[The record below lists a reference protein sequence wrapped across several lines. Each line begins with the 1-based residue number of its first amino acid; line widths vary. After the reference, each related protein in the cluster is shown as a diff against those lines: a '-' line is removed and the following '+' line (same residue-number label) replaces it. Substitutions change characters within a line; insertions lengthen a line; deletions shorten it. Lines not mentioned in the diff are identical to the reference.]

1 MKIIH
6 HLFMFV
12 LCAFICLATCSCKTS
27 KVTEQRTSSSS
38 ASVACNHSETQSA
51 SEWASFLR
59 LLTLDSL
66 EVVYT
71 PYVVDSSGFAPLSGT
86 ESLALPKSTQGGD
99 FGSPSLSTA
108 ATTFRTPSLRD
119 GFSTSTAVAPP
130 YHPPAKAHI
139 KAYGLHLSAGY
150 KEQSAAT
157 LAAVDS
163 VSKHTQSAD
172 KSKEVV
178 KRTSP
183 YIIYTAVAVIILIM
197 ALLAIIYFSRKRL

>member
-1 MKIIH
+1 
-6 HLFMFV
+6 MFV
-12 LCAFICLATCSCKTS
+12 ILAFVCSATCSCRTS
-27 KVTEQRTSSSS
+27 KATEQRTSSSS

-51 SEWASFLR
+51 SEWASFIR

-86 ESLALPKSTQGGD
+86 GSLALPKSTQDVD
-99 FGSPSLSTA
+99 FGSPRLSLTNRFA
-108 ATTFRTPSLRD
+108 AS
-119 GFSTSTAVAPP
+119 AVAPP

-139 KAYGLHLSAGY
+139 KVYGLHLSAGY
-150 KEQSAAT
+150 KEQSVAT

>member
-86 ESLALPKSTQGGD
+86 ESLALPKSTQDVD
-99 FGSPSLSTA
+99 FGSPRLSLTNRFA
-108 ATTFRTPSLRD
+108 AS
-119 GFSTSTAVAPP
+119 AVAPP

>member
-1 MKIIH
+1 
-6 HLFMFV
+6 MFV

-66 EVVYT
+66 ELVYT

-86 ESLALPKSTQGGD
+86 ESLALPKSTQDVD
-99 FGSPSLSTA
+99 FGSPRLSLTNRFA
-108 ATTFRTPSLRD
+108 AS
-119 GFSTSTAVAPP
+119 AVAPP

>member
-1 MKIIH
+1 
-6 HLFMFV
+6 MFV
-12 LCAFICLATCSCKTS
+12 ILAFVCSATCSCRTS
-27 KVTEQRTSSSS
+27 KATEQRTSSSS

-86 ESLALPKSTQGGD
+86 ESLALPKSTQDVD
-99 FGSPSLSTA
+99 FGSTRLSLTNRFA
-108 ATTFRTPSLRD
+108 AS
-119 GFSTSTAVAPP
+119 AVAPP
-130 YHPPAKAHI
+130 YHPPAKAQI

-172 KSKEVV
+172 KSQEVV

>member
-6 HLFMFV
+6 HLIMFV

-86 ESLALPKSTQGGD
+86 ESLALPKSTQDVD
-99 FGSPSLSTA
+99 FGSPRLSHTNRFA
-108 ATTFRTPSLRD
+108 AS
-119 GFSTSTAVAPP
+119 AVAPP
-130 YHPPAKAHI
+130 IHPPAKAHI

-172 KSKEVV
+172 KSKEIV

>member
-6 HLFMFV
+6 HLIMFV

-66 EVVYT
+66 ELVYT

-86 ESLALPKSTQGGD
+86 ESLALPKSTQDVD
-99 FGSPSLSTA
+99 FGSPRLSLTNRFA
-108 ATTFRTPSLRD
+108 AS
-119 GFSTSTAVAPP
+119 AVAPP

>member
-12 LCAFICLATCSCKTS
+12 ILAFVCSATCSCRTS
-27 KVTEQRTSSSS
+27 KATEQRTSSSS
-38 ASVACNHSETQSA
+38 AAVACNHSETQSA

-66 EVVYT
+66 EILYT
-71 PYVVDSSGFAPLSGT
+71 ADAVEDCFAP
-86 ESLALPKSTQGGD
+86 ESAALPKSTQGGD

-119 GFSTSTAVAPP
+119 GFSTSTAVSPP
-130 YHPPAKAHI
+130 NLPTAKARI
-139 KAYGLHLSAGY
+139 KAYGLHLSTSS

-178 KRTSP
+178 KHTSP

>member
-1 MKIIH
+1 
-6 HLFMFV
+6 MFV

-38 ASVACNHSETQSA
+38 ASVACSHSETQSA

-66 EVVYT
+66 EILYT
-71 PYVVDSSGFAPLSGT
+71 ADAVKDCFAP
-86 ESLALPKSTQGGD
+86 ESAALPKSTQGGD

-172 KSKEVV
+172 KYKEVV

>member
-1 MKIIH
+1 
-6 HLFMFV
+6 MFV

-86 ESLALPKSTQGGD
+86 ESLTLPKSTQGVD
-99 FGSPSLSTA
+99 FGSPRLSLTNRIA
-108 ATTFRTPSLRD
+108 AS
-119 GFSTSTAVAPP
+119 AVAPP
-130 YHPPAKAHI
+130 NHPPAKARI

>member
-86 ESLALPKSTQGGD
+86 ESLALPKSTQSVD
-99 FGSPSLSTA
+99 FGSPRLSLTNRFA
-108 ATTFRTPSLRD
+108 AS
-119 GFSTSTAVAPP
+119 AVAPP
-130 YHPPAKAHI
+130 FHPPAKAHI

>member
-86 ESLALPKSTQGGD
+86 ESLALPKSTQDVD
-99 FGSPSLSTA
+99 FGSTRLSLTNRFA
-108 ATTFRTPSLRD
+108 AS
-119 GFSTSTAVAPP
+119 AVAPP